1 MWSSM
6 NSNENYLSE
15 DPTKDQR
22 IFLSKTN
29 RNDEKHL
36 RRDSDG
42 IEYILS
48 YIDRHCIGQVMFA
61 NNPLSS
67 LIITIGLFIENWQ
80 LAFYGLLGTFISTL
94 TTHISCTKT

>member
-1 MWSSM
+1 MKII
-6 NSNENYLSE
+6 LV
-15 DPTKDQR
+15 KIQQ
-22 IFLSKTN
+22 KN

-48 YIDRHCIGQVMFA
+48 YIDRHHPHRKKRIYRLTWRISIDSIFRGIGQVTFA

-80 LAFYGLLGTFISTL
+80 LAFYGLLGTFIST
-94 TTHISCTKT
+94 